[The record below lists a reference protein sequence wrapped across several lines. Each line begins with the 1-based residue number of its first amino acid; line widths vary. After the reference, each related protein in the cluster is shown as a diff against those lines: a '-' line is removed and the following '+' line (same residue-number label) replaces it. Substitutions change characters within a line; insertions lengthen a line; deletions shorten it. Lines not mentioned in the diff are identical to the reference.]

1 LRWAAAN
8 EGRAA
13 STYDEE
19 LKALF
24 LRIAA
29 QYRAVPR
36 FSIANWRS
44 RTLARQAHRVP
55 QSQTG
60 I

>member
-1 LRWAAAN
+1 MAGDADKARRYLRWAAAN

-29 QYRAVPR
+29 QYRDLA
-36 FSIANWRS
+36 FAN
-44 RTLARQAHRVP
+44 
-55 QSQTG
+55 
-60 I
+60 